1 MRFPRTTI
9 RPNARQDSPML
20 QPGHTAETAAD
31 LTPVQSPLLGA
42 RLAGTSVR
50 HGFFTRRGGV
60 SSGIYESLNCGAGSD
75 DRAEDVS
82 ENRARVAGWF
92 GEKAARLV
100 NLHQCHSAEAI
111 AVNTPFAG
119 ERPRADA
126 LVTKTPGLVLGVLTA
141 DCGPVLFADPEAG
154 IIGAAHA
161 GWRGALNG
169 ILEATLAAMAKLGA
183 NRETTIASLGPCIG
197 RRAYEVGPEFV
208 ARFTETDT
216 AFSRLFSPSEREG
229 HALFDLAGF
238 IGLRLDRA
246 GIAHDI
252 IGQCTYENE
261 QDFFSYRRSTHRGE
275 PDYGRQIS
283 AISITA
289 S

>member
-1 MRFPRTTI
+1 MPQSGQR
-9 RPNARQDSPML
+9 
-20 QPGHTAETAAD
+20 AESDDALA
-31 LTPVQSPLLGA
+31 PVQSPLLSA
-42 RLAGTSVR
+42 RLAGTALR

-75 DRAEDVS
+75 DRPEDVA

-92 GEKAARLV
+92 GEDVSRLV
-100 NLHQCHSAEAI
+100 NLHQCHSADAI
-111 AVNTPFAG
+111 AVDAPFAG

-141 DCGPVLFADPEAG
+141 DCGPVLFADPTAG
-154 IIGAAHA
+154 VIGAAHA
-161 GWRGALNG
+161 GWRGALG
-169 ILEATLAAMAKLGA
+169 GVLEATLAAMMKLGA
-183 NRETTIASLGPCIG
+183 RREAIGACLGPSIG

-208 ARFTETDT
+208 ARFTEEDKV
-216 AFSRLFSPSEREG
+216 FSRFFSPSGKEG

-252 IGQCTYENE
+252 MGQCTYENE

-283 AISITA
+283 AISIAA